1 MYNVLPVQWE
11 TFFSLN
17 KVEEMEKMHAS
28 TCNAY
33 ARPGRIICFCFV
45 CCEDFIRD
53 VLSNHLPI
61 PSHTH
66 SLLIRA
72 RTIFTV
78 KMDPSSSDNQKYW
91 KDGNISDKHIVK
103 YNKQPYACAHQDNA
117 KLPSGSWL
125 HRTSHHPYHPTAT
138 LQNLKLPRNTNET

>member
-1 MYNVLPVQWE
+1 MGPVAQFLMYNVLPVQWK

-17 KVEEMEKMHAS
+17 KLKEMEKMHAS

-33 ARPGRIICFCFV
+33 ARPGRVICFYFV
-45 CCEDFIRD
+45 CCEDFFCD
-53 VLSNHLPI
+53 VLSNHLTI

-66 SLLIRA
+66 SLLITT

-78 KMDPSSSDNQKYW
+78 KMDPSSSDNRKYW

-103 YNKQPYACAHQDNA
+103 YYKQPYACAHQDNA
-117 KLPSGSWL
+117 KLPGGS
-125 HRTSHHPYHPTAT
+125 
-138 LQNLKLPRNTNET
+138 